1 MKIMQAIILQIV
13 GLLIITTLVAL
24 FFSKPNVKNIETKV
38 YSKLILLDLTFILI
52 GITTFVVAKLTG
64 NITLIGVLQ
73 KIYMSIL
80 TILNLYSMHYCLAIY
95 DKENKLDIL
104 KTILNII
111 TLLAIIFI
119 IILPLNVIF
128 EGNLLDGNGWSYNVV
143 IIHTIISFLFFF
155 VITFYLILMK
165 QSIKKVIPYII
176 LMLLYV
182 LGFIIRGF
190 YKELIFEGFFYSFI
204 LFIMYNTIENPDVK
218 IAKELSFQKSLAKSS
233 SDKTLNLLNDISDEL
248 ESSLLKLETFGNK
261 KIDKNNIEELTNEI
275 SQFQNDSAKLSKK
288 ISNIIELAVVKSD
301 KEMKEYKYET
311 YNMLD
316 KLKVLLKTENN
327 NLIID
332 VDKNIYPVLYGDDN
346 NIIRSVLYLY
356 NFIIS
361 ITNDESLKLKINSN
375 QVGRFSRLRFQF
387 QVNSSINQCIYED
400 KDKQFKFKKTENLN
414 YQIIEN
420 ILEKINGKIVII
432 KNKNNTIISLY
443 VDQRI
448 MTEYD
453 IISKKQENRNI
464 KINYNDYS
472 NKRILIIDDSKVRMK
487 EIKTLLRPYN
497 VDVLTA
503 CTLEGMYRILLS
515 DETIDLI
522 LIDDI
527 IPHFKINDTTDEII
541 KSKDGVVSL
550 IKKNTGYK
558 ITTVI
563 MVTPSSNNMIRKY
576 LNYGFDDYVLKPI
589 NKKNLDQI
597 LNKYFK

>member
-1 MKIMQAIILQIV
+1 MKIMQVIILQIV
-13 GLLIITTLVAL
+13 GLLIIATLVVL
-24 FFSKPNVKNIETKV
+24 FFSKPNAKNIETKV

-95 DKENKLDIL
+95 DKENKLVIL

-316 KLKVLLKTENN
+316 KLKVLLKAENN

-400 KDKQFKFKKTENLN
+400 KDKQFKFKKTEDLN

-487 EIKTLLRPYN
+487 EIKALLRPYN

-550 IKKNTGYK
+550 MKRNTGYK
-558 ITTVI
+558 IITVI

>member
-1 MKIMQAIILQIV
+1 MQAIILQIV
-13 GLLIITTLVAL
+13 GLLIITTLVVL

-64 NITLIGVLQ
+64 NITLIGILQ

-95 DKENKLDIL
+95 DKENKLIIL
-104 KTILNII
+104 KTILNVI
-111 TLLAIIFI
+111 TLLAVILIIA
-119 IILPLNVIF
+119 LPLNVIF
-128 EGNLLDGNGWSYNVV
+128 EGDLLDGNGWSYNVA

-233 SDKTLNLLNDISDEL
+233 SDKTLNLLNDMSDEL
-248 ESSLLKLETFGNK
+248 ESSLVKLETFGNK

-275 SQFQNDSAKLSKK
+275 SQFQNDSAKLSEK

-316 KLKVLLKTENN
+316 KLKELLKTENN
-327 NLIID
+327 KLIIEID
-332 VDKNIYPVLYGDDN
+332 NNISPVLYGDDN
-346 NIIRSVLYLY
+346 NIIKSVLYLY

-387 QVNSSINQCIYED
+387 QVDSSINQYIYED
-400 KDKQFKFKKTENLN
+400 KDKQFKFKKTEDLN

-432 KNKNNTIISLY
+432 KNKNNTTISLY
-443 VDQRI
+443 VNQRI

-453 IISKKQENRNI
+453 IISKKQENKNI

-487 EIKTLLRPYN
+487 EIKALLRPYN

-503 CTLEGMYRILLS
+503 DTLEEMYRILLS

-541 KSKDGVVSL
+541 KSKDGMISL
-550 IKKNTGYK
+550 IKRNTGYK
-558 ITTVI
+558 IITVV

>member
-1 MKIMQAIILQIV
+1 MQAIILQIV
-13 GLLIITTLVAL
+13 GLLIITTLVVL
-24 FFSKPNVKNIETKV
+24 FFSKPNAKNIETKV

-95 DKENKLDIL
+95 DKENKLVIL

-316 KLKVLLKTENN
+316 KLKVLLKAENN

-400 KDKQFKFKKTENLN
+400 KDKQFKFKKTEDLN

-503 CTLEGMYRILLS
+503 YTLEGMYNILLS

-527 IPHFKINDTTDEII
+527 IPRFKINDTTDEII

-550 IKKNTGYK
+550 MKRNTGYK
-558 ITTVI
+558 IITVI

>member
-1 MKIMQAIILQIV
+1 MQAIILQIV
-13 GLLIITTLVAL
+13 GLLIIATLVVL
-24 FFSKPNVKNIETKV
+24 FFSKPNAKNIETKV

-95 DKENKLDIL
+95 DKENKLVIL

-261 KIDKNNIEELTNEI
+261 KINKNNIEELTNEI

-316 KLKVLLKTENN
+316 KLKVLLKAENN

-400 KDKQFKFKKTENLN
+400 KDKQFKFKKTEDLN

-487 EIKTLLRPYN
+487 EIKALLRPYN

-550 IKKNTGYK
+550 MKRNTGYK
-558 ITTVI
+558 IITVI

>member
-1 MKIMQAIILQIV
+1 MQAIILQIV
-13 GLLIITTLVAL
+13 GLLIIATLVVL
-24 FFSKPNVKNIETKV
+24 FFSKPNAKNIETKV

-52 GITTFVVAKLTG
+52 GITTFVVTKLTG

-95 DKENKLDIL
+95 DKENKLVIL

-261 KIDKNNIEELTNEI
+261 KINKNNIEELTNEI

-316 KLKVLLKTENN
+316 KLKVLLKAENN

-400 KDKQFKFKKTENLN
+400 KDKQFKFKKTEDLN

-487 EIKTLLRPYN
+487 EIKALLRPYN

-550 IKKNTGYK
+550 MKRNTGYK
-558 ITTVI
+558 IITVI

>member
-1 MKIMQAIILQIV
+1 MQAIILQIV
-13 GLLIITTLVAL
+13 GLLIIATLVVL
-24 FFSKPNVKNIETKV
+24 FFSKPNAKNIETKV

-95 DKENKLDIL
+95 DKENKLVIL

-204 LFIMYNTIENPDVK
+204 LFIMHNTIENPDVK

-316 KLKVLLKTENN
+316 KLKVLLKAENN

-400 KDKQFKFKKTENLN
+400 KDKQFKFKKTEDLN

-487 EIKTLLRPYN
+487 EIKALLRPYN

-550 IKKNTGYK
+550 MKRNTGYK
-558 ITTVI
+558 IITVI

>member
-1 MKIMQAIILQIV
+1 
-13 GLLIITTLVAL
+13 
-24 FFSKPNVKNIETKV
+24 
-38 YSKLILLDLTFILI
+38 
-52 GITTFVVAKLTG
+52 
-64 NITLIGVLQ
+64 
-73 KIYMSIL
+73 
-80 TILNLYSMHYCLAIY
+80 
-95 DKENKLDIL
+95 
-104 KTILNII
+104 
-111 TLLAIIFI
+111 
-119 IILPLNVIF
+119 
-128 EGNLLDGNGWSYNVV
+128 
-143 IIHTIISFLFFF
+143 
-155 VITFYLILMK
+155 MK

-218 IAKELSFQKSLAKSS
+218 IAKELSFQKALAKSS
-233 SDKTLNLLNDISDEL
+233 SDKTLNLLNDMTDEL
-248 ESSLLKLETFGNK
+248 KSSLAKLETFGNK
-261 KIDKNNIEELTNEI
+261 KIDKNNIEKLTNEI
-275 SQFQNDSAKLSKK
+275 SQFQNDSVKLSEK
-288 ISNIIELAVVKSD
+288 ISNIIELAMVKSD
-301 KEMKEYKYET
+301 LRANEYKYET

-316 KLKVLLKTENN
+316 KIKELLNVENN
-327 NLIID
+327 KLIID
-332 VDKNIYPVLYGDDN
+332 IDNNISPVLYGDDN
-346 NIIRSVLYLY
+346 NIIKTVLYLY
-356 NFIIS
+356 NFINS
-361 ITNDESLKLKINSN
+361 MTSDESLKLMINSN

-387 QVNSSINQCIYED
+387 RVNSSINQYIYED
-400 KDKQFKFKKTENLN
+400 KDKRFKFKKTEDLN

-432 KNKNNTIISLY
+432 KNKTNTAISLY

-472 NKRILIIDDSKVRMK
+472 NKRILVIDDSKARMK
-487 EIKTLLRPYN
+487 EIKALLRPYN
-497 VDVLTA
+497 VDVLTTD
-503 CTLEGMYRILLS
+503 TLGEMYRILLS
-515 DETIDLI
+515 DETVDLI

-527 IPHFKINDTTDEII
+527 IPRFKINDTTDEII

-550 IKKNTGYK
+550 IKRNTGYK

-563 MVTPSSNNMIRKY
+563 MVNPSSNNMIRKY

>member
-13 GLLIITTLVAL
+13 GLLIITTLVVL
-24 FFSKPNVKNIETKV
+24 FFSKPNAKNIETKV

-95 DKENKLDIL
+95 DKENKLVIL

-316 KLKVLLKTENN
+316 KLKVLLKAENN

-400 KDKQFKFKKTENLN
+400 KDKQFKFKKTEDLN

-472 NKRILIIDDSKVRMK
+472 NKRILIIDDSKVRME

-503 CTLEGMYRILLS
+503 YTLEGMYNILLS

-550 IKKNTGYK
+550 IKRNTGYK
-558 ITTVI
+558 IITVI

>member
-1 MKIMQAIILQIV
+1 MQAIILQIV
-13 GLLIITTLVAL
+13 GLLIITTLVIL

-38 YSKLILLDLTFILI
+38 YSKLILLDLLFILI
-52 GITTFVVAKLTG
+52 GIATFVVAKLIG
-64 NITLIGVLQ
+64 NITLIGILQ

-95 DKENKLDIL
+95 DKENKLVIV

-128 EGNLLDGNGWSYNVV
+128 EGDLLDGNGWSYNVA

-316 KLKVLLKTENN
+316 KLKVLLKAENN

-400 KDKQFKFKKTENLN
+400 KDKQFKFKKTEDLN

-472 NKRILIIDDSKVRMK
+472 NKRILIIDDSKVRME

-503 CTLEGMYRILLS
+503 YTLEGMYNILLS

-550 IKKNTGYK
+550 IKRNTGYK
-558 ITTVI
+558 IITVI

>member
-1 MKIMQAIILQIV
+1 MQAIILQIV
-13 GLLIITTLVAL
+13 GLLIIATLVVL
-24 FFSKPNVKNIETKV
+24 FFSKPNAKNIETKV

-95 DKENKLDIL
+95 DKENKLVIL

-316 KLKVLLKTENN
+316 KLKVLLKAENN

-400 KDKQFKFKKTENLN
+400 KDKQFKFKKTEDLN

-472 NKRILIIDDSKVRMK
+472 NKRILIIDDSKVRME

-503 CTLEGMYRILLS
+503 YTLEGMYNILLS

-550 IKKNTGYK
+550 IKRNTGYK
-558 ITTVI
+558 IITVI

>member
-38 YSKLILLDLTFILI
+38 YSELILLDLTFILI

-95 DKENKLDIL
+95 DKENKLVIL

-165 QSIKKVIPYII
+165 QSIKKVVPYII

-218 IAKELSFQKSLAKSS
+218 IAKELSFQKSLVKSS

-248 ESSLLKLETFGNK
+248 ESSILKLETFGNK

-361 ITNDESLKLKINSN
+361 ITNDETLKLKINSN

-400 KDKQFKFKKTENLN
+400 KDKQFKFKKTEDLN

-420 ILEKINGKIVII
+420 ILEKINGKIGII

-503 CTLEGMYRILLS
+503 YTLEGMYNILLS

-550 IKKNTGYK
+550 IKRNTGYK
-558 ITTVI
+558 IITVI

>member
-1 MKIMQAIILQIV
+1 MQAIILQIV
-13 GLLIITTLVAL
+13 GLLIITTLVIL

-38 YSKLILLDLTFILI
+38 YSKLILLDLLFILI
-52 GITTFVVAKLTG
+52 GIATFVVAKLIG
-64 NITLIGVLQ
+64 NITLIGILQ

-95 DKENKLDIL
+95 DKENKLVIV

-128 EGNLLDGNGWSYNVV
+128 EGDLLDGNGWSYNVV

-316 KLKVLLKTENN
+316 KLKVLLKAENN

-400 KDKQFKFKKTENLN
+400 KDKQFKFKKTEDLN

-420 ILEKINGKIVII
+420 ILEKINGEIVII

-472 NKRILIIDDSKVRMK
+472 NKRILIIDDSKVRME

-503 CTLEGMYRILLS
+503 YTLEGMYNILLS

-550 IKKNTGYK
+550 IKRNTGYK
-558 ITTVI
+558 IITVI

>member
-13 GLLIITTLVAL
+13 SLLIITTLVVL
-24 FFSKPNVKNIETKV
+24 FFSKPNAKNIETKV

-95 DKENKLDIL
+95 DKENKLVIL

-316 KLKVLLKTENN
+316 KLKVLLKAENN

-400 KDKQFKFKKTENLN
+400 KDKQFKFKKTEDLN

-487 EIKTLLRPYN
+487 EIKALLRPYN

-550 IKKNTGYK
+550 MKRNTGYK
-558 ITTVI
+558 IITVI

>member
-1 MKIMQAIILQIV
+1 MQAIILQIV
-13 GLLIITTLVAL
+13 GLLIITTLVIL
-24 FFSKPNVKNIETKV
+24 FYSKPNVKNIETKV
-38 YSKLILLDLTFILI
+38 YSKLILLDLLFILI
-52 GITTFVVAKLTG
+52 GIATFIVAKLTG
-64 NITLIGVLQ
+64 NITLIGILQ

-80 TILNLYSMHYCLAIY
+80 TILNLYSMNYCLAIY
-95 DKENKLDIL
+95 DKENKLVIL

-119 IILPLNVIF
+119 IVLPLNVIF
-128 EGNLLDGNGWSYNVV
+128 EGDLLDGDGWSYNVA

-218 IAKELSFQKSLAKSS
+218 IAKELSFQKVLAKSS
-233 SDKTLNLLNDISDEL
+233 SDKTLNLLNDMSDEL
-248 ESSLLKLETFGNK
+248 ESSLVKLETFGNK
-261 KIDKNNIEELTNEI
+261 KIDKNNIKELTNEI
-275 SQFQNDSAKLSKK
+275 SQFQNDSAKLSEK

-311 YNMLD
+311 YNMID
-316 KLKVLLKTENN
+316 KLKRLLKAENN
-327 NLIID
+327 KIIID
-332 VDKNIYPVLYGDDN
+332 VDKSISPVLYGDDN
-346 NIIRSVLYLY
+346 NIIKSVLYLY
-356 NFIIS
+356 NFINS
-361 ITNDESLKLKINSN
+361 MTSDESLKLMINSN

-387 QVNSSINQCIYED
+387 QVNSSINQYIYED
-400 KDKQFKFKKTENLN
+400 KDKRFKFKKVEDLN

-432 KNKNNTIISLY
+432 KNKTNTAISLY

-472 NKRILIIDDSKVRMK
+472 NKRILIIDDSKARMK
-487 EIKTLLRPYN
+487 EIKALLRPYN

-503 CTLEGMYRILLS
+503 DTLEGMYNILLS
-515 DETIDLI
+515 DETVDLI

-527 IPHFKINDTTDEII
+527 IPRFKINDTTDEII

-550 IKKNTGYK
+550 IKRNTGYK
-558 ITTVI
+558 IITVI
-563 MVTPSSNNMIRKY
+563 MVTPSLNNMIRKY

>member
-13 GLLIITTLVAL
+13 GLLIITTLVVL
-24 FFSKPNVKNIETKV
+24 FFSKPNAKNIETKV

-95 DKENKLDIL
+95 DKENKLVIL

-261 KIDKNNIEELTNEI
+261 KINKNNIEELTNEI

-316 KLKVLLKTENN
+316 KLKVLLKAENN

-400 KDKQFKFKKTENLN
+400 KDKQFKFKKTEDLN

-472 NKRILIIDDSKVRMK
+472 NKRILIIDDSKVRME

-503 CTLEGMYRILLS
+503 YTLEGMYNILLS

-550 IKKNTGYK
+550 IKRNTGYK
-558 ITTVI
+558 IITVI

>member
-1 MKIMQAIILQIV
+1 MQAIILQIV
-13 GLLIITTLVAL
+13 GLLIITTLVIL
-24 FFSKPNVKNIETKV
+24 FYSKPNVKNIETKV
-38 YSKLILLDLTFILI
+38 YSKLILLDLLFILI
-52 GITTFVVAKLTG
+52 GIATFIVAKLTG
-64 NITLIGVLQ
+64 NITLIGILQ

-80 TILNLYSMHYCLAIY
+80 TILNLYSMNYCLAIY
-95 DKENKLDIL
+95 DKENKLVIL

-119 IILPLNVIF
+119 IVLPLNVIF
-128 EGNLLDGNGWSYNVV
+128 EGDLLDGNGWSYNVA

-155 VITFYLILMK
+155 VIAFYLILMK

-218 IAKELSFQKSLAKSS
+218 IAKELSFQKALAKSS
-233 SDKTLNLLNDISDEL
+233 SDKTLNLLNGMSDEL
-248 ESSLLKLETFGNK
+248 ESSLVKLETFGNK
-261 KIDKNNIEELTNEI
+261 KIDKNNIKELTNEI
-275 SQFQNDSAKLSKK
+275 SQFQNDSAKLSEK

-301 KEMKEYKYET
+301 SKTNEYKYET
-311 YNMLD
+311 YNMID
-316 KLKVLLKTENN
+316 KLKRLLKTENN
-327 NLIID
+327 KIIID
-332 VDKNIYPVLYGDDN
+332 VDKSISPVLYGDDN
-346 NIIRSVLYLY
+346 NIIKSVLYLY
-356 NFIIS
+356 NFINS
-361 ITNDESLKLKINSN
+361 MTSDESLKLMINSN

-387 QVNSSINQCIYED
+387 QVNSSINQYIYED
-400 KDKQFKFKKTENLN
+400 KDKRFKFKKVEDLN

-432 KNKNNTIISLY
+432 KNKTNTAISLY

-487 EIKTLLRPYN
+487 EIKALLRPYN

-503 CTLEGMYRILLS
+503 DTLEGMYRILLS
-515 DETIDLI
+515 DETVDLI

-527 IPHFKINDTTDEII
+527 IPRFKINDTTDEII

-550 IKKNTGYK
+550 IKRNTGYK

>member
-13 GLLIITTLVAL
+13 GLLIITTLVVL
-24 FFSKPNVKNIETKV
+24 FFSKPNAKNIETKV

-95 DKENKLDIL
+95 DKENKLVIL

-288 ISNIIELAVVKSD
+288 ISNIIELAVVKSN

-316 KLKVLLKTENN
+316 KLKVLLKAENN

-400 KDKQFKFKKTENLN
+400 KDKQFKFKKTEDLN

-472 NKRILIIDDSKVRMK
+472 NKRILIIDDSKVRME

-550 IKKNTGYK
+550 IKRNTGYK
-558 ITTVI
+558 IITVI

>member
-1 MKIMQAIILQIV
+1 MQAIVLQIV
-13 GLLIITTLVAL
+13 GLLIITTLVVL

-64 NITLIGVLQ
+64 NITLIGILQ

-95 DKENKLDIL
+95 DKENKLIIL
-104 KTILNII
+104 KTILNVT
-111 TLLAIIFI
+111 TLLAVILIIV
-119 IILPLNVIF
+119 LPLNVIF
-128 EGNLLDGNGWSYNVV
+128 EGNLLDGNGWSYNVT

-165 QSIKKVIPYII
+165 QSIKKVVPYII

-218 IAKELSFQKSLAKSS
+218 IAKELSFQKALAKSS
-233 SDKTLNLLNDISDEL
+233 SDKTLNLLNDMSDEL
-248 ESSLLKLETFGNK
+248 ESSLVKLETFGNK

-275 SQFQNDSAKLSKK
+275 SQFQNDSAKLSEK

-316 KLKVLLKTENN
+316 KLKELLKTENN
-327 NLIID
+327 KLIID
-332 VDKNIYPVLYGDDN
+332 IDSNISPVLYGDDN
-346 NIIRSVLYLY
+346 NIIKSVLYLY

-361 ITNDESLKLKINSN
+361 IIDDELLKLKINSN

-387 QVNSSINQCIYED
+387 QVDSSINQYIYED
-400 KDKQFKFKKTENLN
+400 KDKQFKFKKTEDLN

-432 KNKNNTIISLY
+432 KNKNNTTISLY
-443 VDQRI
+443 VNQRI

-453 IISKKQENRNI
+453 IISKKQENKNI

-487 EIKTLLRPYN
+487 EIKALLRPYN

-503 CTLEGMYRILLS
+503 DTLEEMYRILLS

-527 IPHFKINDTTDEII
+527 IPHFKINDATDEII

-550 IKKNTGYK
+550 IKRNTGYK
-558 ITTVI
+558 IITVI
-563 MVTPSSNNMIRKY
+563 MVTPNSNNMIRKY

>member
-1 MKIMQAIILQIV
+1 MQAIILQIV
-13 GLLIITTLVAL
+13 GLLIITTLVIL
-24 FFSKPNVKNIETKV
+24 FYSKPNVKNIETKV
-38 YSKLILLDLTFILI
+38 YSKLILLDLLFILI
-52 GITTFVVAKLTG
+52 GIATFVVAKLTG
-64 NITLIGVLQ
+64 NITLIGILQ

-95 DKENKLDIL
+95 DKENKLVIL

-128 EGNLLDGNGWSYNVV
+128 EGDLLDGNGWSYNVA

-218 IAKELSFQKSLAKSS
+218 IAKELSFQKALAKSS
-233 SDKTLNLLNDISDEL
+233 SDKTLNLLNDMTDEL
-248 ESSLLKLETFGNK
+248 KSSLAKLETFGNK

-275 SQFQNDSAKLSKK
+275 LQFQNDSVKLSEK
-288 ISNIIELAVVKSD
+288 ISNIIELAMVKSD
-301 KEMKEYKYET
+301 LRANEYKYET

-316 KLKVLLKTENN
+316 KIKELLNVENN
-327 NLIID
+327 KLIID
-332 VDKNIYPVLYGDDN
+332 IDNNISPVLYGDDN
-346 NIIRSVLYLY
+346 NIIKTVLYLY
-356 NFIIS
+356 NFINS
-361 ITNDESLKLKINSN
+361 MTSDESLKLKIDSN

-387 QVNSSINQCIYED
+387 RVNSSINQYIYED
-400 KDKQFKFKKTENLN
+400 KDKRFKFKKTEDLN

-432 KNKNNTIISLY
+432 KNKTNTAISLY

-472 NKRILIIDDSKVRMK
+472 NKRILVIDDSKARMK

-503 CTLEGMYRILLS
+503 DTLEKMYRILLS
-515 DETIDLI
+515 DETVDLI

-527 IPHFKINDTTDEII
+527 IPRFKINDTTDEII

-550 IKKNTGYK
+550 IKRNTGYK

-563 MVTPSSNNMIRKY
+563 MVNPSSNNMIRKY

>member
-1 MKIMQAIILQIV
+1 MQAIILQIV
-13 GLLIITTLVAL
+13 GLLIIATLVVL
-24 FFSKPNVKNIETKV
+24 FFSKPNAKNIETKV

-95 DKENKLDIL
+95 DKENKLVIL

-316 KLKVLLKTENN
+316 KLKVLLKAENN

-400 KDKQFKFKKTENLN
+400 KDKQFKFKKTEDLN

-487 EIKTLLRPYN
+487 EIKALLRPYN

-550 IKKNTGYK
+550 MKRNTGYK
-558 ITTVI
+558 IITVI

>member
-1 MKIMQAIILQIV
+1 MQAIVLQIV
-13 GLLIITTLVAL
+13 GLLIITTLVVL

-64 NITLIGVLQ
+64 NITLIGILQ

-95 DKENKLDIL
+95 DKENKLVIL
-104 KTILNII
+104 KIILNVI
-111 TLLAIIFI
+111 TLLAVILIIV
-119 IILPLNVIF
+119 LPLNVIF
-128 EGNLLDGNGWSYNVV
+128 EGDLLDGNGWSYNVA

-218 IAKELSFQKSLAKSS
+218 IAKELSFQKALAKSS
-233 SDKTLNLLNDISDEL
+233 SDKTLNLLNDMSDEL
-248 ESSLLKLETFGNK
+248 ESSLVKLETFGNK

-275 SQFQNDSAKLSKK
+275 SQFQNDSAKLSEK

-316 KLKVLLKTENN
+316 KLKELLKTENN
-327 NLIID
+327 KLIIEID
-332 VDKNIYPVLYGDDN
+332 SNISPVLYGDDN
-346 NIIRSVLYLY
+346 NVIKSVLYLY

-387 QVNSSINQCIYED
+387 QVNSSINQYIYED
-400 KDKQFKFKKTENLN
+400 KDKQFKFKKTEDLN

-432 KNKNNTIISLY
+432 KNENNTTISLY
-443 VDQRI
+443 VNQRI

-453 IISKKQENRNI
+453 IISKKQENKNI
-464 KINYNDYS
+464 KIDYNDYS

-487 EIKTLLRPYN
+487 EIKALLRPYN
-497 VDVLTA
+497 VDALTA
-503 CTLEGMYRILLS
+503 DTLEEMYRILLS

-527 IPHFKINDTTDEII
+527 IPHFKINDATDEII

-550 IKKNTGYK
+550 IKRNTGYK
-558 ITTVI
+558 IITVI

>member
-13 GLLIITTLVAL
+13 GLLIITTLVVL
-24 FFSKPNVKNIETKV
+24 FFSKPNAKNIETKV

-95 DKENKLDIL
+95 DKENKLVIL

-316 KLKVLLKTENN
+316 KLKVLLKAENN

-361 ITNDESLKLKINSN
+361 ITNDESIKLKINSN

-400 KDKQFKFKKTENLN
+400 KDKQFKFKKTEDLN

-487 EIKTLLRPYN
+487 EIKALLRPYN

-550 IKKNTGYK
+550 MKRNTGYK
-558 ITTVI
+558 IITVI